1 VALRFVPPEEAIG
14 ETVPQELNWDD
25 VRGLA
30 KRVLEEGEPLV
41 LTDEVRAILRRTAGE
56 VAIGAEEAEQALH
69 SELAATDVLRKIAG
83 RIRDGSYRLS
93 RALTQ
98 MYRLRDAGDEEGA
111 RQQMRDVLA
120 VEVVPHYRD
129 IAEDALGALDDPEED

>member
-1 VALRFVPPEEAIG
+1 VSPNEAIG
-14 ETVPQELNWDD
+14 EAVSKALNWND

-30 KRVLEEGEPLV
+30 KRVLEEGEPLL
-41 LTDEVRAILRRTAGE
+41 LTDEVRAILRRTARE
-56 VAIGAEEAEQALH
+56 VAIDAEEVEQALH
-69 SELAATDVLRKIAG
+69 TELAATDLLRNMAR
-83 RIRDGSYRLS
+83 RIRDGSHRLS

-98 MYRLRDAGDEEGA
+98 MYRLRDSGDLEGA

-129 IAEDALGALDDPEED
+129 IAEVSLKALDDPKEE